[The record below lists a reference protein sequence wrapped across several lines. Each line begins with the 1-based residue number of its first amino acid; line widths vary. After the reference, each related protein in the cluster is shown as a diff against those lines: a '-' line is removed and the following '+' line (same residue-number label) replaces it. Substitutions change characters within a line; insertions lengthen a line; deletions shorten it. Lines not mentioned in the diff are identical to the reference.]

1 MSTATNYRYQR
12 ILEFDAEN
20 TPASLARNYY
30 HVHLP
35 ATFHVPQ
42 KMRRSRAAGELTL
55 TLALLALP
63 LPLLVLPAVA
73 FIADIFS
80 HADSMVTGSTAAQLH
95 PPSSFSL
102 SAGRRG
108 KGGGDNALA
117 PEGDSVSMR
126 NARTLGGGVSACQLL
141 RGSYLIQGRRR

>member
-1 MSTATNYRYQR
+1 MSIATNFEYRYQR

-20 TPASLARNYY
+20 TPASLVHHYY

-63 LPLLVLPAVA
+63 LPLPVLPAVA
-73 FIADIFS
+73 FIADIVS
-80 HADSMVTGSTAAQLH
+80 HADFMVMGSTAAQLH

-117 PEGDSVSMR
+117 PEGDSVSIR
-126 NARTLGGGVSACQLL
+126 NARALGGEVLACQLL
-141 RGSYLIQGRRR
+141 RGT